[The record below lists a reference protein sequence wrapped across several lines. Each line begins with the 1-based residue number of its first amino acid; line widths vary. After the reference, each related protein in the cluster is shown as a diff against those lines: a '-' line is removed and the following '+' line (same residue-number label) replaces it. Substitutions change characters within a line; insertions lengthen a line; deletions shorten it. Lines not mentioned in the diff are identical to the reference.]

1 MKTMSNVDI
10 FAICHE
16 LNELLEGARVDKAYQ
31 PTKDT
36 VVIRFHKAGIGR
48 VDIVLQAGVRIHSSQ
63 YPLQNPKMPPNF
75 PMLLRKYIKG
85 ATVRSIKQY
94 NFDRIVE
101 IKVSKEEN
109 YTLIVE
115 LFAKGNIIL
124 LNQENKIILPLK
136 HKMWSDRKITSKE
149 EYKYPPIH
157 GINPMNFEKE
167 ELQKIFEE
175 SDKDLIRTLALSG
188 LGGNYAEE
196 VILRCDIDKNIP
208 SNLLTE
214 IDVDLIYNTIQE
226 LFKPLIENK
235 LTPMIISGK
244 KEDVLPLDL
253 EIYKESEHKKYKTYN
268 EAADEFYSSRV
279 KSDIKKMQNAIW
291 SKKVNKYAKRLKLQ
305 EETLAKF
312 EKTIVDSTRK
322 GNLIYTHYSQINE
335 IQNIIQ
341 NARQNHSWQEISKIV
356 KKGKKN
362 KVPGLELIESIDK
375 LGNITLK
382 LENDTIII
390 DSNLP
395 LPENAEVYYEKSKKA
410 KRKINGT
417 LIAIENTKKQLEK
430 EEKKKEIAMENVMV
444 PQKRVKKELKWFE
457 KLRWFISSDGLL
469 VIGGRDANSNEIVVK
484 KHMNNNDIYLH
495 SDIHGASSVII
506 KNDNKFEDDDG
517 TPVPINTL
525 REAAIFAAS
534 FSSAWQKGFS
544 SLDVYWVYPDQVTK
558 TPQTGEFIKKGSFI
572 VRGSRNYLRKTDLII
587 AIGIVDYQG
596 LRVMA
601 GPVEA
606 VKKLTDKFVTIKPGY
621 TKKEETARRILHK
634 IDSDNILTMDDI
646 IRVLPSG
653 KCDFINEK

>member
-1 MKTMSNVDI
+1 MSNVDI
-10 FAICHE
+10 FAICQE
-16 LNELLEGARVDKAYQ
+16 LNELLENARVDKAYQ

-36 VVIRFHKAGIGR
+36 VVIRFHKGGIGR
-48 VDIVLQAGVRIHSSQ
+48 IDIVFQAGVRMHSSQ
-63 YPLQNPKMPPNF
+63 YPLQNPKIPPNF

-85 ATVRSIKQY
+85 ATVRSVKQY

-101 IKVSKEEN
+101 IKVSKEED
-109 YTLIVE
+109 YTLVVE
-115 LFAKGNIIL
+115 LFSKGNIIL
-124 LNQENKIILPLK
+124 LNNENKIILPLK

-149 EYKYPPIH
+149 EYKYPPSH
-157 GINPMNFEKE
+157 GINPINFDKE
-167 ELQKIFEE
+167 ELEKIFEE

-196 VILRCDIDKNIP
+196 VLLRCDIDKKVPANQ
-208 SNLLTE
+208 LTE
-214 IDVDLIYNTIQE
+214 IDIDLIYNIIKE

-235 LTPMIISGK
+235 LTPMIIKGN

-253 EIYKESEHKKYKTYN
+253 EIYKENEHETYDTYN

-279 KSDIKKMQNAIW
+279 KSDIEEMQNAIW
-291 SKKVNKYAKRLKLQ
+291 SKKVNKYAKRLKIQ
-305 EETLAKF
+305 EETLEKF
-312 EKTIVDSTRK
+312 KKTIIDSTRK
-322 GNLIYTHYSQINE
+322 GDLIYTYYSQINE

-341 NARQNHSWQEISKIV
+341 TARQNHSWQEISKIV
-356 KKGKKN
+356 KKGKKD

-382 LENDTIII
+382 LEDDIIVI
-390 DSNLP
+390 DSNIP
-395 LPENAEVYYEKSKKA
+395 IPENAEVYYEKGKKA

-430 EEKKKEIAMENVMV
+430 EEKKKEIAMEQIMV
-444 PQKRVKKELKWFE
+444 PQKRIKKELKWFE

-484 KHMNNNDIYLH
+484 KHMNNNDVYLH
-495 SDIHGASSVII
+495 SDIHGASSVVI
-506 KNDNKFEDDDG
+506 KNEKNFENIDNEL
-517 TPVPINTL
+517 PVPINTL

-558 TPQTGEFIKKGSFI
+558 TPQSGEFIKKGSFI
-572 VRGSRNYLRKTDLII
+572 VRGSRNYLRKTELMI
-587 AIGIVDYQG
+587 AVGIVDYQG

-601 GPVEA
+601 GPVES
-606 VKKLTDKFVTIKPGY
+606 VKKLTDNYVTIKPGY

-634 IDSDNILTMDDI
+634 IDTDKILSMDDL

-653 KCDFINEK
+653 KCDFIK

>member
-10 FAICHE
+10 FAICQE
-16 LNELLEGARVDKAYQ
+16 LNELLEDARVDKAYQ

-36 VVIRFHKAGIGR
+36 VVIRFHKGGIGR
-48 VDIVLQAGVRIHSSQ
+48 IDVVFQAGVRIHSSQ
-63 YPLQNPKMPPNF
+63 YPLQNPKIPPNF

-85 ATVRSIKQY
+85 ATVRSVKQY
-94 NFDRIVE
+94 KFDRIVE
-101 IKVSKEEN
+101 IKVSKEED
-109 YTLIVE
+109 YTLVVE

-124 LNQENKIILPLK
+124 LNNENKIILPLK

-149 EYKYPPIH
+149 EYKYPPSH
-157 GINPMNFEKE
+157 GINPINFDKE
-167 ELQKIFEE
+167 ELEKIFEE
-175 SDKDLIRTLALSG
+175 SDKDLIRTLAFSG

-208 SNLLTE
+208 ANQLTE
-214 IDVDLIYNTIQE
+214 IDIDLIYNTIKE

-244 KEDVLPLDL
+244 KEDVLPLNL
-253 EIYKESEHKKYKTYN
+253 EIYKENEHKTYETYN

-279 KSDIKKMQNAIW
+279 KSDIKEMQEVIW
-291 SKKVNKYAKRLKLQ
+291 SKKVNKYAKRLKIQ
-305 EETLAKF
+305 EETLEKF

-322 GNLIYTHYSQINE
+322 GDLIYSYYSQINE

-341 NARQNHSWQEISKIV
+341 SARQNHSWQEISKIV
-356 KKGKKN
+356 KKGKKD

-382 LENDTIII
+382 LEDDIIVI
-390 DSNLP
+390 DSNIP
-395 LPENAEVYYEKSKKA
+395 IPENAEVYYEKGKKA

-430 EEKKKEIAMENVMV
+430 EEKKKEIAMEQVMV
-444 PQKRVKKELKWFE
+444 PQKRIKKELKWFE

-495 SDIHGASSVII
+495 SDIHGASSVVI
-506 KNDNKFEDDDG
+506 KNEKNFEDTDDKL
-517 TPVPINTL
+517 PVPINTL

-544 SLDVYWVYPDQVTK
+544 SLDVYWVYPNQVTK
-558 TPQTGEFIKKGSFI
+558 TPQSGEFIKKGSFI

-587 AIGIVDYQG
+587 AVGIVDYHG

-601 GPVEA
+601 GPVES
-606 VKKLTDKFVTIKPGY
+606 VKKLTDNYVTIKPGY

-634 IDSDNILTMDDI
+634 IDTEKILSMDDI

-653 KCDFINEK
+653 KCDFIK